1 VPQVSWA
8 LVACKVSR
16 ETWERQARWVSKDF
30 LGFLDPLVR
39 WESRGHM
46 DLRVSQ
52 VRLAFVASKVRLGQE
67 VCVAHLGQL
76 VLLVL
81 SVFVAR
87 QALLELK
94 ARWGLLV

>member
-1 VPQVSWA
+1 
-8 LVACKVSR
+8 
-16 ETWERQARWVSKDF
+16 
-30 LGFLDPLVR
+30 
-39 WESRGHM
+39 M
-46 DLRVSQ
+46 DLRASQ